1 MSAWQ
6 LNSTHI
12 AAVAA
17 SFVVRSEEQIR
28 KDLPDWLTDAI
39 DDEDRVKDTK
49 LIAAVLASENAKSVN
64 YRYNAAWEPVEVSEA
79 LIRHFLASPLT
90 DTQFHTAVSCY
101 DYQAC
106 EHPSYG
112 TSKAFEYVSAM
123 LDMIPQA
130 AKDAPTES
138 DYWGME
144 EAGSITTAMN
154 MGGQA

>member
-17 SFVVRSEEQIR
+17 SFTIR
-28 KDLPDWLTDAI
+28 IADPLDDLTVEDW
-39 DDEDRVKDTK
+39 VKDTK

-112 TSKAFEYVSAM
+112 TSKAFEYVSTM

-130 AKDAPTES
+130 AKDAPTDS

>member
-17 SFVVRSEEQIR
+17 SYTARTFEIMQE
-28 KDLPDWLTDAI
+28 KLPEWLTDAI
-39 DDEDRVKDTK
+39 EQEDLIADSVRV
-49 LIAAVLASENAKSVN
+49 AAVLASENANSVN